1 MEINFQNIEEIIFY
15 NSKVWEHIP
24 ELSQHYS
31 NWLLSIR
38 VPGLRELGKRAIL
51 DFLNNITEESVD
63 KLASF
68 FGEPIFIDKMNDKLT
83 ESLSFNI
90 DELEEKICKF
100 DNFNDFCL
108 TRRGNTV
115 FITTWR

>member
-1 MEINFQNIEEIIFY
+1 MKINFQNIEEIIFY
-15 NSKVWEHIP
+15 NPKVWQHIP
-24 ELSQHYS
+24 ELSQCHN
-31 NWLLSIR
+31 NWLLSMR
-38 VPGLRELGKRAIL
+38 VPELRDLGKRAII
-51 DFLNNITEESVD
+51 DFLNNITEESVE
-63 KLASF
+63 KLTSF

-83 ESLSFNI
+83 ENISFNI

>member
-1 MEINFQNIEEIIFY
+1 
-15 NSKVWEHIP
+15 
-24 ELSQHYS
+24 
-31 NWLLSIR
+31 LLSIR
-38 VPGLRELGKRAIL
+38 VPGLRDLGKRAIL
-51 DFLNNITEESVD
+51 DFLNNIKEESVE

-68 FGEPIFIDKMNDKLT
+68 FGEPIFIDKMSDKLT
-83 ESLSFNI
+83 ESFSFNI

-100 DNFNDFCL
+100 DSFNDFCL